1 MTPDTEQPQVHSSQC
16 LSIASRCESNH
27 SDDTA
32 CNVDDQEKQG
42 TTTHDEKT
50 QSYAVDEDQSP
61 PDGGYGWLVVL
72 GSFLSL
78 FTVFGTIFSWGRLRN
93 SDVCLGDI
101 LYIVRCHA
109 RLL

>member
-1 MTPDTEQPQVHSSQC
+1 MTTTSTITSTDPQQQETRSSQS

-32 CNVDDQEKQG
+32 CNDDVDQEEKQG
-42 TTTHDEKT
+42 THDEKT
-50 QSYAVDEDQSP
+50 QSYAGHDQSP

-78 FTVFGTIFSWGRLRN
+78 FTVFGTIFSWGRLY
-93 SDVCLGDI
+93 S
-101 LYIVRCHA
+101 YTF
-109 RLL
+109 